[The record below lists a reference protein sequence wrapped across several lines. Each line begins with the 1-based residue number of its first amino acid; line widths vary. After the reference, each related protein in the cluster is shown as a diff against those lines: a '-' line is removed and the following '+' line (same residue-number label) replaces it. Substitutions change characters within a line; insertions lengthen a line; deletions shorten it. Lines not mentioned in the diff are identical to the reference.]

1 MADQQAAPNRSW
13 LGVLVCRLATVSWTR
28 SRRLTDLR
36 VRLHDHDA
44 VSARPYAFVMRKGAI
59 TPESVLKALT
69 EHDELGRE
77 AFLAKYGFGEAQ
89 SYVVIYNGR
98 EYDSKAIAG
107 VAHRWDHGR
116 ALAPREFSGGKDHA
130 VAWLKRAGF
139 QIRAI
144 KNPDWARDEIILACR
159 LVMEN
164 DWKGLDAHDSRVV
177 ELSVLLQKFP
187 IHAEAE
193 RNEKFR
199 NPNGVARKT
208 FDIATRHP
216 EYQGKPTNGSA
227 LDVAVLNEF
236 LARPEEMTEVERL
249 IRQGIAEG
257 DLQTFA
263 PTEEEEFGDDFSAPE
278 GRLLMRR
285 HRARERNKSL
295 RKKKI
300 ASVLQS
306 GGQLACEACGFDFE
320 GVYGDRGAG
329 YIECHH
335 VLPLHVAGEGRTKL
349 SDLALICANCH
360 RMIHRRAP
368 WPTPEELRASIQQKH
383 AADRRAAEALARP
396 PKAAGEQTP
405 NP

>member
-1 MADQQAAPNRSW
+1 M
-13 LGVLVCRLATVSWTR
+13 
-28 SRRLTDLR
+28 
-36 VRLHDHDA
+36 H
-44 VSARPYAFVMRKGAI
+44 KGAI
-59 TPESVLKALT
+59 TQESILKAIA
-69 EHDELGRE
+69 EYDELGRD
-77 AFLAKYGFGEAQ
+77 AFLAKYGFGEAR
-89 SYVVIYNGR
+89 SYVVVHDGQ

-107 VAHRWDHGR
+107 VAHHWDQGR
-116 ALAPREFSGGKDHA
+116 PLRPDEFSGGKEHA
-130 VAWLKRAGF
+130 AAWLRRAGF
-139 QIRAI
+139 QIKAV
-144 KNPDWARDEIILACR
+144 KNPDWVRDEIILACQ

-164 DWKGLDAHDSRVV
+164 GWKGLDAQDASVV
-177 ELSVLLQKFP
+177 ELSDLLQLLP
-187 IHAEAE
+187 IHVEAE

-216 EYQGKPTNGSA
+216 DYRGKPTNGGA
-227 LDVAVLNEF
+227 LDVAVLHEF
-236 LARPEEMTEVERL
+236 LARPQEMTEAARL
-249 IRQGIAEG
+249 IRQGIATGE
-257 DLQTFA
+257 LQSFA
-263 PTEEEEFGDDFSAPE
+263 PTEDEEFGDDYSAPE

-300 ASVLQS
+300 ASVLQR

-320 GVYGDRGAG
+320 KIYGDRGAG

-368 WPTPEELRASIQQKH
+368 WPTPAELRASIEQKH
-383 AADRRAAEALARP
+383 ADDRRAAVALTRP
-396 PKAAGEQTP
+396 RRAADEQMP